1 MDGAIK
7 TQLHFRAYC
16 KTQEELLPLGVP
28 EGIAGSSCAIS
39 SKSVIY
45 IFMYI
50 SFCNWSFK
58 MDTQKEAETVTWF
71 PVNSLWCLLVHLGY
85 NQVLQRE
92 VEVKRGRFL
101 NLHNP
106 SIPIRKHPTVLLM
119 LSLYVSFV
127 QHLYSHLWIYFHYF
141 IPFFSHCLF
150 LTEIYFS
157 LSFQLW

>member
-45 IFMYI
+45 IFI
-50 SFCNWSFK
+50 IFFCNWSFE
-58 MDTQKEAETVTWF
+58 MDTQKEAETITDFLSILLNWF
-71 PVNSLWCLLVHLGY
+71 PVNTLWCLLVHLGY
-85 NQVLQRE
+85 SQVLQRE

-106 SIPIRKHPTVLLM
+106 SIPIRRHPTVLLM
-119 LSLYVSFV
+119 LSLYVGFV
-127 QHLYSHLWIYFHYF
+127 QILHSHLWIDFHYF
-141 IPFFSHCLF
+141 IPFFL
-150 LTEIYFS
+150 S
-157 LSFQLW
+157 LPFFNRI